1 MILPYR
7 VLRQI
12 KQPLAKCV
20 VRAGGR
26 REEGS
31 EPPPLPSPLVHAEG
45 QPLAF
50 ERQQSK

>member
-31 EPPPLPSPLVHAEG
+31 EGTPLVHAEG